1 VHGRGNWKN
10 ICKDFVTTRT
20 PTQIS
25 SHAQKYFLKMKNKSE
40 KKRYTINDVGLYDDE
55 PWVHNDSS
63 NRDVDNPLMFGG
75 AYNNPNCYG
84 YGN

>member
-1 VHGRGNWKN
+1 
-10 ICKDFVTTRT
+10 
-20 PTQIS
+20 
-25 SHAQKYFLKMKNKSE
+25 MKNKSE